1 MLPEVSPPPARP
13 RNAEQMP
20 EKDKEAMHNGNGMTS
35 TKRGIETLEKAVIS
49 ARAYLLILKRPK
61 YLRRPSFRR

>member
-1 MLPEVSPPPARP
+1 MLPEVSPAPCETAECGADARK
-13 RNAEQMP
+13 R
-20 EKDKEAMHNGNGMTS
+20 KEAMRNGNGITS

>member
-1 MLPEVSPPPARP
+1 
-13 RNAEQMP
+13 MP
-20 EKDKEAMHNGNGMTS
+20 EQRKEAMCNGNGITS